1 MRKSTLRTSKGP
13 AYSPAEYSLWT
24 RKNVKDRWQC
34 SLETLKRKEKAG
46 LLPFIKIGKFV
57 RYRREAIEA
66 IERQG
71 EIHA

>member
-1 MRKSTLRTSKGP
+1 MHKGIPLKNKGP
-13 AYSPAEYSLWT
+13 ESSPAETSLWT

-46 LLPFIKIGKFV
+46 LLPYLKIGKFV
-57 RYRREAIEA
+57 RYRPEVIEA

>member
-1 MRKSTLRTSKGP
+1 MRKGTILKSKGP
-13 AYSPAEYSLWT
+13 QSSPAEFSLWT
-24 RKNVKDRWQC
+24 RNNVKDRWQC

-57 RYRREAIEA
+57 RYRPEVIEA

-71 EIHA
+71 EINA